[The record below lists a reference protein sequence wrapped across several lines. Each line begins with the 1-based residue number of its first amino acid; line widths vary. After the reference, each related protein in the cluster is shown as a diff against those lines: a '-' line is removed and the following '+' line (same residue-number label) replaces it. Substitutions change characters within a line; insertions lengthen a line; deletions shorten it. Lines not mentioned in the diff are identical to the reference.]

1 MQSAWIVVG
10 LFCAGRDKLIAMSE
24 KTNQQSQ
31 KTKQNPRGR
40 GFLYAVVAA
49 ILFALTPLF
58 IKILNTKYG
67 LPALMITFWRN
78 ILGIALLLPAFLIF
92 KPALLK
98 LERKHFGFVALYG
111 LVFTL
116 LNTIWTFSIQF
127 NSASVATVLIYVS
140 APLTS
145 FLGWWLLKERFT
157 WMKALAIVL
166 GFGGCAL
173 VALAGSELKTN
184 WLGLGLGLLS
194 GLVYAFYA
202 IFGRFSAQ
210 RGINPWTSTFYLFFF
225 AMISLLVLNLLPFD
239 FIPGKAPDLQTL
251 FTFSKDP
258 MAWLNMAFLT
268 IPLVVG
274 YGLFNQSLTILPSST
289 GNLILTLEPPITAI
303 LAWLFLHEKL
313 LPLQVLGTVLVL
325 SGVLLVRLG
334 GVKANP
340 STEAEA

>member
-1 MQSAWIVVG
+1 M
-10 LFCAGRDKLIAMSE
+10 
-24 KTNQQSQ
+24 SQ
-31 KTKQNPRGR
+31 KTDLSKDQTSKSLRSK
-40 GFLYAVVAA
+40 GFFYAVAA
-49 ILFALTPLF
+49 AVLFALTPLF
-58 IKILNTKYG
+58 IKILNTTYG

-98 LERKHFGFVALYG
+98 LERKHFGFIALYG
-111 LVFTL
+111 LIFTL

-127 NSASVATVLIYVS
+127 NSASVATVLIYIS

-194 GLVYAFYA
+194 GLIYAFYA

-225 AMISLLVLNLLPFD
+225 AMVALLVINLLPLN
-239 FIPGKAPDLQTL
+239 FIPGKAPDLKTL
-251 FTFSKDP
+251 FTFSSDP

-303 LAWLFLHEKL
+303 LAWIFLQEKL
-313 LPLQVLGTVLVL
+313 LPLQLLGTVLVL

-334 GVKANP
+334 VNKPAN
-340 STEAEA
+340 EAVAES

>member
-1 MQSAWIVVG
+1 MSQNTDQSTEQTSKSS
-10 LFCAGRDKLIAMSE
+10 RSK
-24 KTNQQSQ
+24 
-31 KTKQNPRGR
+31 
-40 GFLYAVVAA
+40 GFFYAVAA
-49 ILFALTPLF
+49 AVLFALTPLF
-58 IKILNTKYG
+58 IKILNTTYG

-92 KPALLK
+92 KPSLLK

-111 LVFTL
+111 LIFTL

-127 NSASVATVLIYVS
+127 NSASVATVLIYIS

-194 GLVYAFYA
+194 GLIYAFYA

-225 AMISLLVLNLLPFD
+225 AMVALLVINLLPLN
-239 FIPGKAPDLQTL
+239 FIPGKAPDLKTL
-251 FTFSKDP
+251 FTFSNDP

-313 LPLQVLGTVLVL
+313 LPLQLLGTVLVL

-334 GVKANP
+334 VNKPAN
-340 STEAEA
+340 EAVAES